1 VPTSSSE
8 HAGTAGSAQAGLLV
22 VLSGPSGV
30 GKGEILKRA
39 KVRLSGFAEVV
50 ESVSVTTRRPRP
62 DETDGVQFHFR
73 TPEQFQAMRERGEF
87 LECAEYVGNYYGTP
101 RAWVEEQLAAG
112 RDVVLEIEVQGGL
125 QVRRQ
130 RPDAVLVF
138 VLPPS
143 WDELARRLEHRRTES
158 AEVRERRL
166 ATARRELDHLHE
178 YDYVIINDR
187 LDDAVEA
194 FVSVVRAEHC
204 RARRQD
210 LSSLHLPPR

>member
-1 VPTSSSE
+1 VPDDRQRQDRLLV
-8 HAGTAGSAQAGLLV
+8 GQRQGLLI

-39 KVRLSGFAEVV
+39 RARLDGFVEVV
-50 ESVSVTTRRPRP
+50 ESISATTRQPRP

-73 TPEQFQAMRERGEF
+73 SREEFEAMRLRGEF
-87 LECAEYVGNYYGTP
+87 LECAEYVGNLYGTP
-101 RAWVEEQLAAG
+101 RAWVEQQLRAG

-130 RPDAVLVF
+130 CPDAVLVF

-143 WDELARRLEHRRTES
+143 WEELCRRLEQRRTES
-158 AEVRERRL
+158 REIREQRMT
-166 ATARRELDHLHE
+166 TARRELAQVRE
-178 YDYVIINDR
+178 YDYLIVNDR

-194 FVSVVRAEHC
+194 FVSIVRAEHC
-204 RARRQD
+204 RARRQN
-210 LSSLHLPPR
+210 LGFLGPQPY

>member
-1 VPTSSSE
+1 VPAPEQRRPSVLSD
-8 HAGTAGSAQAGLLV
+8 QRKGLLI

-39 KVRLSGFAEVV
+39 TARLNGFAEVV
-50 ESVSVTTRRPRP
+50 ESVSVTTREPRA
-62 DETDGVQFHFR
+62 DERDGVQFHFR
-73 TPEQFQAMRERGEF
+73 SRQEFEAMRERGEF
-87 LECAEYVGNYYGTP
+87 LEWAEYVGNLYGP
-101 RAWVEEQLAAG
+101 PGAWGAHNLAGA

-125 QVRRQ
+125 QVSRE

-138 VLPPS
+138 VAPPS
-143 WDELARRLEHRRTES
+143 WEELQRRLEQRRTES
-158 AEVRERRL
+158 AETREQRM
-166 ATARRELDHLHE
+166 ATASRELSQLHE
-178 YDYVIINDR
+178 YDYVIVNDR

-210 LSSLHLPPR
+210 LKFLNPPQ

>member
-1 VPTSSSE
+1 
-8 HAGTAGSAQAGLLV
+8 

-39 KVRLSGFAEVV
+39 RAHLDGPADVV
-50 ESVSVTTRRPRP
+50 ESISVTTRRPRP
-62 DETDGVQFHFR
+62 EEVDGVQFHFR
-73 TPEQFQAMRERGEF
+73 SREEFEAMRERGEF
-87 LECAEYVGNYYGTP
+87 LECAEYVENLYGTP

-125 QVRRQ
+125 QVRER
-130 RPDAVLVF
+130 RPDAILVF

-143 WDELARRLEHRRTES
+143 WEELRRRLEHRRTEP
-158 AEVRERRL
+158 AEARERRM
-166 ATARRELDHLHE
+166 ATARRELRHIVE

-187 LDDAVEA
+187 LDQAVEA

-204 RARRQD
+204 RAKRQD
-210 LSSLHLPPR
+210 LRFLDSPPR

>member
-1 VPTSSSE
+1 VSDDRQRQGELPI
-8 HAGTAGSAQAGLLV
+8 GQRQGLLI

-39 KVRLSGFAEVV
+39 RARLNGFAEVV
-50 ESVSVTTRRPRP
+50 ESVSATTRQPRP
-62 DETDGVQFHFR
+62 DERDGVQFHFHSR
-73 TPEQFQAMRERGEF
+73 EEFEAMRARGEF
-87 LECAEYVGNYYGTP
+87 LECAEYVGNLYGTP
-101 RAWVEEQLAAG
+101 RAWVEQQLAAG

-130 RPDAVLVF
+130 CPHAVLVF
-138 VLPPS
+138 VLSPS
-143 WDELARRLEHRRTES
+143 WEELRRRLEQRRTEP
-158 AEVRERRL
+158 AEIRDQRL
-166 ATARRELDHLHE
+166 TTARRELAHVRE
-178 YDYVIINDR
+178 YHYVIINDR

-210 LSSLHLPPR
+210 LEFLGPLR